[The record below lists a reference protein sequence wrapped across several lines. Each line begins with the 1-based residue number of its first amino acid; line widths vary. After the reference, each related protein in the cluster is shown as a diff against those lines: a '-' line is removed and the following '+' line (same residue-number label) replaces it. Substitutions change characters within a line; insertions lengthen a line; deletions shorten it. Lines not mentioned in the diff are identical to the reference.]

1 MAINHISVKVS
12 GNPDS
17 NSGFVP
23 ILLFNKPSFAVD
35 DQFYV
40 GFDNCS
46 YFYTIKTTKV
56 QTIYKLVKNNVRSY
70 GATRAGSLVI
80 AFSVPKNYTIDGGK
94 TPYDVLE
101 ELKNEFLK
109 KCMTCKDPVRETY
122 EFNPGRIDLHVLDE
136 VASKFTISP
145 QPSPDRVMN
154 PTAPIGYIVKNDIE
168 IKKLFHD
175 INYPEFDKYSE
186 VIVAETVNQTSY
198 IPINNIQIPRLK
210 NYAIYVDGVYQG
222 AYTDVNQVLKVSSA
236 KSQEYFN
243 NRTIEFSIQKLKD
256 GEIFPGFVL
265 QEIKERIDISTKGW
279 EIPKSR
285 TIKIK
290 IVPNEFEEYFFAN
303 RHLLKV
309 TGTNGKIELN
319 NNLSFTLEGEQI
331 AEIKNR
337 TIHLEIEQNGKY
349 RLSKENLAGDE
360 FRVTVE
366 EIKRQPNPNAPGAGQ
381 HRYPKQDDTTGLQ
394 PSLNNPVYDVT
405 ISLKD
410 KEIFKESNEI
420 DLKLKMRMLSDNSYK
435 TIASCRTVFNKAKPK
450 SIEEYEGH
458 FYVPKVSFTSCLYLC
473 FQVNGKDYI
482 TNEAL
487 ATNND
492 KVLVKEKDFAVSKVK
507 PLYKKKELII
517 LMISYII
524 CLLVGCCGYAAY
536 DYIKNIPDEQQP
548 SNETLDA
555 TDGGVDLASMNEK
568 EAKAFLTYADSVLK
582 NKDLKLGDV
591 DTFYNKYQTA
601 KPSIDSVDKKDFN
614 KKVCGRIE
622 DYYRVASCI
631 QNGNFAG
638 LEALSI
644 DNLHIWPIHKDMVKK
659 ILKDDVSKG
668 QFMNNYS
675 NIKVFAD
682 IEGILKTNDYDSGAA
697 STNQQNTGSQSVGSN
712 RNSTTTQASA
722 KTTTKNEYWDCED
735 CKKAGKSKYRYK
747 DLKAYNEHLKSHQ
760 ER

>member
-23 ILLFNKPSFAVD
+23 ILLFNSPSFAVD

-154 PTAPIGYIVKNDIE
+154 PTAPIGYIVKSDIE
-168 IKKLFHD
+168 IEKLFHD
-175 INYPEFDKYSE
+175 INYPEFDNYSE

-210 NYAIYVDGVYQG
+210 NYAIYVDGVYNI
-222 AYTDVNQVLKVSSA
+222 ACTDVNQILTVSSG
-236 KSQEYFN
+236 KSQEYYN
-243 NRTIEFSIQKLKD
+243 NKSIQFSIQNLKD
-256 GEIFPGFVL
+256 GDIFPGFDL
-265 QEIKERIDISTKGW
+265 QEIKERIDISTVGW
-279 EIPKSR
+279 ATPKSR

-309 TGTNGKIELN
+309 TGTYGKIELN
-319 NNLSFTLEGEQI
+319 NNLSFTLVGERI
-331 AEIKNR
+331 AEIKKG
-337 TIHLEIEQNGKY
+337 TIHFEIEQNGKY
-349 RLSKENLAGDE
+349 KLSKVNLAGDE

-381 HRYPKQDDTTGLQ
+381 HRYPKQDKTTGLQ
-394 PSLNNPVYDVT
+394 PFINPPVYDVT

-420 DLKLKMRMLSDNSYK
+420 DLKLKTPSDSSYK
-435 TIASCRTVFNKAKPK
+435 TIASCRTVFMAKLK
-450 SIEEYEGH
+450 EYEGH
-458 FYVPKVSFTSCLYLC
+458 FYVPKVFSTPYLYLC
-473 FQVNGKDYI
+473 FQANGKDYI
-482 TNEAL
+482 TKQAL

-492 KVLVKEKDFAVSKVK
+492 KVLVEEKDFDIYKVK
-507 PLYKKKELII
+507 PFYKERSFLIKMLILLMAILLGLII
-517 LMISYII
+517 
-524 CLLVGCCGYAAY
+524 GYASH
-536 DYIKNIPDEQQP
+536 DYIKSLSDDTISKDDSGITDNDNTDKNQTSMTEDE
-548 SNETLDA
+548 
-555 TDGGVDLASMNEK
+555 
-568 EAKAFLTYADSVLK
+568 AFVFLHIADSIL
-582 NKDLKLGDV
+582 NIKDLTFV
-591 DTFYNKYQTA
+591 TIDTLYNKYLTYQDT
-601 KPSIDSVDKKDFN
+601 IDIVDEKNFS
-614 KKVCGRIE
+614 KKVCGRIT
-622 DYYRVASCI
+622 DYYTVASCI
-631 QNGNFAG
+631 TNGDFENLKG
-638 LEALSI
+638 TLH
-644 DNLHIWPIHKDMVKK
+644 LHIGSQHRMLVEK
-659 ILKDDVSKG
+659 ILKDNTSKN

-675 NIKVFAD
+675 KINGFAD
-682 IEGILKTNDYDSGAA
+682 IEEYIKNNDYDIVSAPTNKQKKEKRSG
-697 STNQQNTGSQSVGSN
+697 SSN
-712 RNSTTTQASA
+712 GNSTTTQISA
-722 KTTTKNEYWDCED
+722 KTTTENKHWDCEV
-735 CKKAGKSKYRYK
+735 CKKAGKSQYRYN
-747 DLKAYNEHLKSHQ
+747 DQGVYNRHLKSHKL
-760 ER
+760 R

>member
-23 ILLFNKPSFAVD
+23 ILLFNSPSFAVD

-136 VASKFTISP
+136 VANKFTISP

-154 PTAPIGYIVKNDIE
+154 PTAPIGYIVKSDIE
-168 IKKLFHD
+168 IEKLFHD
-175 INYPEFDKYSE
+175 INYPEFDNYSE

-210 NYAIYVDGVYQG
+210 NYAIYVDGIYQI
-222 AYTDVNQVLKVSSA
+222 ACTDVNQILTVSSG

-243 NRTIEFSIQKLKD
+243 NQSIQFSIQNLKD
-256 GEIFPGFVL
+256 GDIFPGFDL
-265 QEIKERIDISTKGW
+265 QEIKERIDISTVGW
-279 EIPKSR
+279 ATPKSR

-309 TGTNGKIELN
+309 TGTYGKIELN
-319 NNLSFTLEGEQI
+319 NNLSFTLVGEQI
-331 AEIKNR
+331 AEIKKG
-337 TIHLEIEQNGKY
+337 TIHFEIEQNGKY
-349 RLSKENLAGDE
+349 RLSKVNPAGDE

-366 EIKRQPNPNAPGAGQ
+366 EIKRLPNQNAQGAGL
-381 HRYPKQDDTTGLQ
+381 HKYPKQDKTTGLQ
-394 PSLNNPVYDVT
+394 PFINSPVYDVT

-410 KEIFKESNEI
+410 KEIFKESDEI
-420 DLKLKMRMLSDNSYK
+420 DLKLKTPSDNSYK
-435 TIASCRTVFNKAKPK
+435 TIASWRTVFMAKPK
-450 SIEEYEGH
+450 PNGEYEGH
-458 FYVPKVSFTSCLYLC
+458 FYVPKVLSTPYLYLC
-473 FQVNGKDYI
+473 FQANGKDYI
-482 TNEAL
+482 TKQAL

-492 KVLVKEKDFAVSKVK
+492 KVPVEEKDFAVSKVK
-507 PLYKKKELII
+507 PLYKKKNLII

-524 CLLVGCCGYAAY
+524 CMFVGCCGYAAY
-536 DYIKNIPDEQQP
+536 DYIKNILDETKP
-548 SNETLDA
+548 SDETPVV
-555 TDGGVDLASMNEK
+555 TDGGEDLPSMNEND
-568 EAKAFLTYADSVLK
+568 AKAFLTDADSVLK

-591 DTFYNKYQTA
+591 VTFYNKYQTA
-601 KPSIDSVDKKDFN
+601 RTPIDNVDKKDFG

-631 QNGNFAG
+631 QNGDLVG
-638 LEALSI
+638 LEALNI
-644 DNLHIWPIHKDMVKK
+644 DTLHIWSIHKDVVKE
-659 ILKDDVSKG
+659 ILKDDVTKG
-668 QFMNNYS
+668 QFMDNYS
-675 NIKVFAD
+675 NITGFAD
-682 IEGILKTNDYDSGAA
+682 IEENLKTHGYDSGAP
-697 STNQQNTGSQSVGSN
+697 STNQQNTGSRSVSSN
-712 RNSTTTQASA
+712 RNSTTLQTSA
-722 KTTTKNEYWDCED
+722 KTTTKNKYWDCEE
-735 CKKAGKSKYRYK
+735 CKKTGKPKYRYN
-747 DLKAYNEHLKSHQ
+747 DQEAYNNHLISHK